1 MLIVGLPSGVGIVF
15 YVHGPKEIDFDFD
28 LDEIRDEGSLESLC
42 EAVRRIGQT
51 VRKDVKFR
59 HQGAGGVRGH
69 RLLRLQMQPGEGRR
83 RAEFEGVQIRPQR
96 ATVVTPISEEAIR
109 QAKFIRL
116 SLELSCIREAVQ
128 RLTEAQLDALE
139 GLLDRQQAAADADRR
154 SEFHALDDQ
163 FHHDIASHSGLGFV
177 WAVVKDKKGHMDR
190 ARYLSLGYNA
200 GTALAEHR
208 VILHALRARDS
219 AAALAAMTA
228 HLSRIDQLLARLR
241 SERPEVLGA

>member
-1 MLIVGLPSGVGIVF
+1 MAQSDSSTLTTLPA
-15 YVHGPKEIDFDFD
+15 
-28 LDEIRDEGSLESLC
+28 LDEIRPPTVTDQVY
-42 EAVRRIGQT
+42 EALYERVVDLTLPPGAKLSEAEVAAQMGVSRQPVR
-51 VRKDVKFR
+51 DAFY
-59 HQGAGGVRGH
+59 
-69 RLLRLQMQPGEGRR
+69 RLSQLG
-83 RAEFEGVQIRPQR
+83 FIQIRPQR

-128 RLTEAQLDALE
+128 RLTDAQLDALAV
-139 GLLDRQQAAADADRR
+139 LLDRQQAAADADRR

-208 VILHALRARDS
+208 VILQALRARDS